1 MDLTALKFGRI
12 VCGVDFSPMSI
23 AAFLTAAE
31 LARSMHA
38 ELHVLHVIE
47 AYPTTAS
54 WPPDGER
61 RDGQSLEQKAT
72 NAMDALVTGSAVAL
86 EDVSP
91 TTEITV
97 GLPFAELSSRV
108 LDSTRDLIV
117 VGATGVKL
125 LEDALFGGTAE
136 QVVKGAP
143 CSVLV
148 VRTDQRKDRR
158 KDTRSALAT
167 TGFGVSL

>member
-1 MDLTALKFGRI
+1 MLSPGDLPVDPTALTFKRI
-12 VCGVDFSPMSI
+12 VCGVDFSPMSV

-31 LARSMHA
+31 LARSMNA

-47 AYPTTAS
+47 AYPPTAS
-54 WPPDGER
+54 WPRDGEGQ
-61 RDGQSLEQKAT
+61 DVQSLEQKAT
-72 NAMDALVTGSAVAL
+72 SAMDALVTRSAVAM
-86 EDVSP
+86 DSVSL

-97 GLPFAELSSRV
+97 GLAFAELSNRA

-117 VGATGVKL
+117 VGAKGVKL

-148 VRTDQRKDRR
+148 VRADQCTDR
-158 KDTRSALAT
+158 
-167 TGFGVSL
+167 

>member
-1 MDLTALKFGRI
+1 MLAPGDLPVEPTALKFRRI
-12 VCGVDFSPMSI
+12 VCGVDFSPMSV

-31 LARSMHA
+31 LARSMNA

-47 AYPTTAS
+47 AYPPTAT
-54 WPPDGER
+54 WPRDGER
-61 RDGQSLEQKAT
+61 ADVQSLEQKAT
-72 NAMDALVTGSAVAL
+72 SAMDALVARSAVAL
-86 EDVSP
+86 DGVSV

-97 GLPFAELSSRV
+97 GFAFAELLNRAW
-108 LDSTRDLIV
+108 DSTRDLIV
-117 VGATGVKL
+117 VGAKGMTL

-148 VRTDQRKDRR
+148 VRADQR
-158 KDTRSALAT
+158 
-167 TGFGVSL
+167 TGR

>member
-12 VCGVDFSPMSI
+12 VCGVDFSPMSV

-47 AYPTTAS
+47 AYPTTAN

-61 RDGQSLEQKAT
+61 RDAQSLEQKAT
-72 NAMDALVTGSAVAL
+72 SAMEALVTGSAVAL
-86 EDVSP
+86 DQVSA

-97 GLPFAELSSRV
+97 GFAFAELLSRV
-108 LDSTRDLIV
+108 RDSRRDLIV
-117 VGATGVKL
+117 VGAKGVKL

>member
-1 MDLTALKFGRI
+1 MALKFKRI
-12 VCGVDFSPMSI
+12 VCGVDFSPMSL

-31 LARSMHA
+31 LARSMNA

-47 AYPTTAS
+47 AYPPTAS

-61 RDGQSLEQKAT
+61 QGVLSLEQKAT
-72 NAMDALVTGSAVAL
+72 SAMDALVMRSAVAL
-86 EDVSP
+86 DSVSL

-97 GLPFAELSSRV
+97 GLAFAELLNRAR
-108 LDSTRDLIV
+108 DSTRDLIV
-117 VGATGVKL
+117 VGAKGVKL

-148 VRTDQRKDRR
+148 VRADQCPDR
-158 KDTRSALAT
+158 
-167 TGFGVSL
+167 

>member
-1 MDLTALKFGRI
+1 
-12 VCGVDFSPMSI
+12 MSV

-31 LARSMHA
+31 LARSMNA

-47 AYPTTAS
+47 AYPSTAS
-54 WPPDGER
+54 WPPGGER
-61 RDGQSLEQKAT
+61 QNVQSLQQKAT
-72 NAMDALVTGSAVAL
+72 NAMDALVARSAVAL
-86 EDVSP
+86 ESVSV

-97 GLPFAELSSRV
+97 GLAFIELLNRAR
-108 LDSTRDLIV
+108 DSTRSLVV
-117 VGATGVKL
+117 VGANGVRL

-148 VRTDQRKDRR
+148 VRADQPTDR
-158 KDTRSALAT
+158 
-167 TGFGVSL
+167 